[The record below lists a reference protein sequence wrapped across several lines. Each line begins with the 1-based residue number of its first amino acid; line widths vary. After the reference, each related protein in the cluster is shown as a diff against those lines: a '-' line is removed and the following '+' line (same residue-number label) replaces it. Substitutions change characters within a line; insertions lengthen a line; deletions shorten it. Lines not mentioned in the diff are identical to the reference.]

1 MTAPPRL
8 LAVTGSGEFSGAER
22 VLVGVLAEA
31 HRQGWP
37 VACAA
42 PAGPLA
48 QQLADADVEVV
59 ALPALGL
66 GAGPRPWAAVLTA
79 GRWLRAAA
87 RVRRAAATADVVLL
101 NSLTALPVA
110 RLARLR
116 TPTAWLAHDV
126 VVRPDR
132 LRLLRLC
139 RTAIRLVVAVSE
151 AVAVPV
157 RASGLRTTVVHN
169 GVPWPVDPAPDPGR
183 RIVGI
188 NGLLTPWKG
197 HQVLL
202 DAVELL
208 PDDVTVEMMGGVLP
222 KDTDHAAAL
231 RRRAEGLGDRVA
243 VLGHVADPQAR
254 MRTWTVAVSA
264 SVEPEACPL
273 NVLEAMSLGIP
284 VVASD
289 HGGAPEVLA
298 GSGRLVPPG
307 DPAALAAAIVRLLD
321 DPGERRRC
329 AEAGRRRVATAHQ
342 WDVQVARLLDVLA
355 AEAAA

>member
-1 MTAPPRL
+1 
-8 LAVTGSGEFSGAER
+8 
-22 VLVGVLAEA
+22 
-31 HRQGWP
+31 
-37 VACAA
+37 
-42 PAGPLA
+42 
-48 QQLADADVEVV
+48 
-59 ALPALGL
+59 
-66 GAGPRPWAAVLTA
+66 
-79 GRWLRAAA
+79 
-87 RVRRAAATADVVLL
+87 
-101 NSLTALPVA
+101 
-110 RLARLR
+110 
-116 TPTAWLAHDV
+116 
-126 VVRPDR
+126 
-132 LRLLRLC
+132 
-139 RTAIRLVVAVSE
+139 
-151 AVAVPV
+151 
-157 RASGLRTTVVHN
+157 
-169 GVPWPVDPAPDPGR
+169 
-183 RIVGI
+183 
-188 NGLLTPWKG
+188 
-197 HQVLL
+197 
-202 DAVELL
+202 
-208 PDDVTVEMMGGVLP
+208 VLP

-289 HGGAPEVLA
+289 HGGTPEVLA

-329 AEAGRRRVATAHQ
+329 AEAGRHRVATAHQ